1 MTNYNPATIQS
12 QSTTENVTT
21 AEEITMAVIEYLP
34 DGFKLTTL
42 ATEQI
47 ELHGQVYK
55 GAPSRHDAIA
65 PSLTE
70 AATRAEAMFV
80 GEADADDFTA
90 EKVSAMFDM
99 LGRYFARFHT
109 VQTQIAA
116 SPSSLEVVAL

>member
-1 MTNYNPATIQS
+1 MTNPAQLS
-12 QSTTENVTT
+12 AASTTENVTT
-21 AEEITMAVIEYLP
+21 VEEIGMAAIEYLP
-34 DGFKLTTL
+34 DGSIKLTTL
-42 ATEQI
+42 ATEQV
-47 ELHGQVYK
+47 EVNGQVYK
-55 GAPSRHDAIA
+55 GATSRHEAIA
-65 PSLTE
+65 PSLAE

-116 SPSSLEVVAL
+116 GLSSLEVPQGD

>member
-12 QSTTENVTT
+12 QSTTEDVTT
-21 AEEITMAVIEYLP
+21 VEEIGMAVIEYMS
-34 DGFKLTTL
+34 DGSIKLTTI

-55 GAPSRHDAIA
+55 GATSRHDAIA
-65 PSLTE
+65 PSLAE

-116 SPSSLEVVAL
+116 ESAQPPHLI

>member
-1 MTNYNPATIQS
+1 MTNPAQLS
-12 QSTTENVTT
+12 AASTTENVTT
-21 AEEITMAVIEYLP
+21 VEEIGMAVIEYMS
-34 DGFKLTTL
+34 DGSIKLTTI

-47 ELHGQVYK
+47 ELHDQVYK
-55 GAPSRHDAIA
+55 GATSRHEAIA

-109 VQTQIAA
+109 VQAQIAA

>member
-21 AEEITMAVIEYLP
+21 VEEIAMAAIEYLP
-34 DGFKLTTL
+34 DGSIKLTTL
-42 ATEQI
+42 ATEQV
-47 ELHGQVYK
+47 EVNGQVYK
-55 GAPSRHDAIA
+55 GATSRHEAIA

-90 EKVSAMFDM
+90 EKVSAMFDT
-99 LGRYFARFHT
+99 LGHYFARFHT
-109 VQTQIAA
+109 VQ
-116 SPSSLEVVAL
+116 ALLSALPESTGGE